1 MQKAPGNT
9 QRGNTDPK
17 TQKRPEATQGVNSNP
32 NTPKVPEV
40 IQGGEPRKPENSRAR
55 RRRESQLITAAP
67 LESATSR
74 WTPPRERAGYV
85 NLKAPRTSYGP
96 RGGRVARREKRELEQ
111 PRIVQKLGEGYP
123 ILRRTRTD
131 LFFKPPQAMVA
142 LVPKV
147 GSPGEHRVA
156 VAVEPLRAWGS
167 SVVRCQ
173 KKCSLWFRESLR
185 CAAPIRIRR

>member
-1 MQKAPGNT
+1 
-9 QRGNTDPK
+9 
-17 TQKRPEATQGVNSNP
+17 
-32 NTPKVPEV
+32 
-40 IQGGEPRKPENSRAR
+40 
-55 RRRESQLITAAP
+55 
-67 LESATSR
+67 
-74 WTPPRERAGYV
+74 V

-96 RGGRVARREKRELEQ
+96 RGGRVARREKRELER

-131 LFFKPPQAMVA
+131 LFFKPPQAIVA

-156 VAVEPLRAWGS
+156 VAAEPLRAWGS

-173 KKCSLWFRESLR
+173 KTLLVVPGELTVRRTNPHPAVKAVR
-185 CAAPIRIRR
+185 CAKGSM